1 MSSYAHIRRIAV
13 ILLAAVWG
21 VVGVVAPAH
30 AAEEDIHHVTQ
41 HHDFDGVNTAED
53 VESEGAVHPEHATHC
68 HAGACH
74 FHMMARSALGQSAAS
89 SKALRLA
96 WPRDDIADQAEL
108 AGFFHPPRV

>member
-1 MSSYAHIRRIAV
+1 MNSFAHIRRVVV

-30 AAEEDIHHVTQ
+30 AAEEDIHHATQ
-41 HHDFDGVNTAED
+41 HNDFDGVNTAED

-74 FHMMARSALGQSAAS
+74 FHMVNRSVVNQSAACS
-89 SKALRLA
+89 TALRLA
-96 WPRDDIADQAEL
+96 RPRDDIADQAEL